1 MFIEV
6 ETLTETLL
14 VGIATLTVVGV
25 GSQWLAWRFSV
36 PSILLL
42 LVFGFI
48 IGPVTGFFDPDAFL
62 GDLLLPVVSVSVAI
76 ILFEGG
82 LSLRISE
89 LKGYGAVVRN
99 LVTIGVVVTW
109 LVGAAAAHYVAG
121 LDLSISIL
129 LGAVLVVTGPTV
141 IIPLL
146 RHVRPVG
153 YLASILRW
161 EGIVIDPIGATLAVL
176 VFEVIVAGGLFA
188 ATSAAVAA
196 IVKTIVIGGV
206 AGGLGA
212 FILKE
217 LLKRYWIPDF
227 LQSPFTLMM
236 VIAIFAVSDH
246 FQSESGLLS
255 VTLMGI
261 FLANQKSVTVK
272 HIAEFKENLR
282 VLLIGTL
289 FILLAARLRITDLS
303 HLHLGSLAF
312 LAILIVVAR
321 PLAVLLSTLGSGL
334 KFKERFFLMC
344 MAPRGIVAA
353 AISSVFALKLI
364 EQGYA
369 QAELMVP
376 LTFMVIIGTVALYG
390 LGSAPVAVLLGVARP
405 NPQGI
410 LFIGAHSWARAVA
423 RVLKEEGVE
432 VLLTDNNWA
441 NISQARMA
449 GLSAH
454 YGNVLAETFPDK
466 LDLSGLGR
474 LIALTPNDNVN
485 SLSVMQFSDE
495 FESERLYQ
503 LPLQDAKRASETIRG
518 RLVFGEEI
526 TYSYIDTRFRAGM
539 IIKKTKLTEEFHFDA
554 FKARYSGAV
563 PMFVITE
570 NKELMVFTL
579 EPPLLP
585 QPGDTVISLLRPIEE
600 DIEERQA
607 KKQARKQ
614 IKGKAG

>member
-1 MFIEV
+1 
-6 ETLTETLL
+6 LTETLL
-14 VGIATLTVVGV
+14 VGVATLTVVGV

-42 LVFGFI
+42 LIFGFI
-48 IGPVTGFFDPDAFL
+48 IGPVTGFFDPDVFL

-99 LVTIGVVVTW
+99 LVTIGVAVTW
-109 LVGAAAAHYVAG
+109 LVGAAAAHYIAG

-176 VFEVIVAGGLFA
+176 VFEVILAGGLFEG
-188 ATSAAVAA
+188 TSAAVVAV
-196 IVKTIVIGGV
+196 VKTIVIGGV

-289 FILLAARLRITDLS
+289 FILLAARLRISDLS

-312 LAILIVVAR
+312 LAILIVIAR
-321 PLAVLLSTLGSGL
+321 PLAVLLSTIGSGL

-390 LGSAPVAVLLGVARP
+390 LGSAPVAVLLGIARP

-423 RVLKEEGVE
+423 KVLSDEGIE

-449 GLSAH
+449 GLSAY
-454 YGNVLAETFPDK
+454 YGNVLSESLPNK

-485 SLSVMQFSDE
+485 SLSAMQFSDE
-495 FESERLYQ
+495 FESKRLYQ
-503 LPLQDAKRASETIRG
+503 LPLQDVKRASESIRG
-518 RLVFGEEI
+518 RLVFGEGVN
-526 TYSYIDTRFRAGM
+526 YSYIDTRFRAGM

-554 FKARYSGAV
+554 FKARYGGAV
-563 PMFVITE
+563 PMFVISE
-570 NKELMVFTL
+570 NKELTVFTI
-579 EPPLLP
+579 EPPLTP
-585 QPGDTVISLLRPIEE
+585 QPGNTIISLLRPIEE
-600 DIEERQA
+600 DVEERQA
-607 KKQARKQ
+607 KKQAKKQ
-614 IKGKAG
+614 GKRAD

>member
-1 MFIEV
+1 MAEI
-6 ETLTETLL
+6 LL
-14 VGIATLTVVGV
+14 VGIATLVVVGV
-25 GSQWLAWRFSV
+25 GAQWLAWRLGV

-42 LVFGFI
+42 LVFGFLV
-48 IGPVTGFFDPDAFL
+48 GPVTGLFDPDAFL
-62 GDLLLPVVSVSVAI
+62 GDLLLPVVSVSVAV

-99 LVTIGVVVTW
+99 LVTIGVGVTW
-109 LVGAAAAHYVAG
+109 LVSSLAAYYIAG

-176 VFEVIVAGGLFA
+176 VFEVIVAGGVLEA
-188 ATSAAVAA
+188 SSAAA
-196 IVKTIVIGGV
+196 IAVVKTIVIGV
-206 AGGLGA
+206 IAGGLGA
-212 FILKE
+212 FVLKE

-227 LQSPFTLMM
+227 LQSSVTLML
-236 VIAIFAVSDH
+236 VVAIFAISDH

-261 FLANQKSVTVK
+261 FLANQKSVKVT

-282 VLLIGTL
+282 VLLIWTL
-289 FILLAARLRITDLS
+289 FILLAARLRISDIS
-303 HLHLGSLAF
+303 YLHWGSLAF

-321 PLAVLLSTLGSGL
+321 PLAVLASTIGSNL

-390 LGSAPVAVLLGVARP
+390 LGSAPVAALLGIARP
-405 NPQGI
+405 NPQGV
-410 LFIGAHSWARAVA
+410 LFIGAHPWARAVA
-423 RVLKEEGVE
+423 TALKDEGID

-449 GLSAH
+449 GLGAH
-454 YGNVLAETFPDK
+454 YGNVLSENLPHK

-485 SLSVMQFSDE
+485 SLSASQFAEE
-495 FESERLYQ
+495 FESKRLYQ
-503 LPLQDAKRASETIRG
+503 LPLQDVKRASENVRG
-518 RLVFGEEI
+518 RLIFGKGI
-526 TYSYIDTRFRAGM
+526 NYSYIDNKFRAGM

-563 PMFVITE
+563 PMFVINE
-570 NKELMVFTL
+570 SKELMVFTID
-579 EPPLLP
+579 PPLIP
-585 QPGDTVISLLRPIEE
+585 KPGDTIISLLRPIEE
-600 DIEERQA
+600 DVVERKAKKQA
-607 KKQARKQ
+607 KKQ
-614 IKGKAG
+614 IKAKTG

>member
-1 MFIEV
+1 MSEI
-6 ETLTETLL
+6 LL
-14 VGIATLTVVGV
+14 AGIATLLVVGV
-25 GSQWLAWRFSV
+25 GTQWLAWRFGV

-42 LVFGFI
+42 LVFGFV
-48 IGPVTGFFDPDAFL
+48 IGPLTGFFNPDEFL

-89 LKGYGAVVRN
+89 LRGYGAVVRN
-99 LVTIGVVVTW
+99 LVTIGVATTWVVSSASAYY
-109 LVGAAAAHYVAG
+109 LAG

-176 VFEVIVAGGLFA
+176 VFEVILAGGIA
-188 ATSAAVAA
+188 EASSAAVIAV
-196 IVKTIVIGGV
+196 IKTIVIGGV

-212 FILKE
+212 LILIS

-236 VIAIFAVSDH
+236 VVAIFALSDH
-246 FQSESGLLS
+246 FQAESGLLS
-255 VTLMGI
+255 VTIMGMV
-261 FLANQKSVTVK
+261 LANQKSVTVK

-282 VLLIGTL
+282 VLLIGSL
-289 FILLAARLRITDLS
+289 FILLAARIRISDLS
-303 HLHLGSLAF
+303 HLHWGSLAF
-312 LAILIVVAR
+312 LASLIVVAR
-321 PLAVLLSTLGSGL
+321 PLAVLLSTIGAGL

-353 AISSVFALKLI
+353 AIASVFALKLV

-369 QAELMVP
+369 QAEIMVP

-390 LGSAPVAVLLGVARP
+390 LGSAPVAVLLGIARP

-423 RVLKEEGVE
+423 KALYDEGIE
-432 VLLTDNNWA
+432 VLLTDNNWS

-449 GLSAH
+449 GLPAH
-454 YGNVLAETFPDK
+454 YGNVLSETLPSK
-466 LDLSGLGR
+466 LDLTGLGR

-485 SLSVMQFSDE
+485 SLSAMQFADD
-495 FESERLYQ
+495 FESKRIYQ
-503 LPLQDAKRASETIRG
+503 LPPQDEKRASESVGG
-518 RLVFGEEI
+518 RAIFGEGVNF
-526 TYSYIDTRFRAGM
+526 SYIDTRFRSGM
-539 IIKKTKLTEEFHFDA
+539 VIKKTKLTEEFHYDA
-554 FKARYSGAV
+554 FKARYGSAV
-563 PMFVITE
+563 PMFIINE
-570 NKELMVFTL
+570 NKEIAVFTI
-579 EPPLLP
+579 EPPLIP
-585 QPGDTVISLLRPIEE
+585 QPGDTIVSLLRPIEE
-600 DIEERQA
+600 ETEERQA
-607 KKQARKQ
+607 KKQAKKQ
-614 IKGKAG
+614 AKAKEESGLG

>member
-1 MFIEV
+1 
-6 ETLTETLL
+6 LTEILL
-14 VGIATLTVVGV
+14 IGIATLMVVGV
-25 GSQWLAWRFSV
+25 GSQWLAWRFGV

-48 IGPVTGFFDPDAFL
+48 IGPVTGFFNPDAFL

-99 LVTIGVVVTW
+99 LVTIGVAVTW
-109 LVGAAAAHYVAG
+109 VVGSFAAYYLAG
-121 LDLSISIL
+121 IDLSISVL

-176 VFEVIVAGGLFA
+176 VFEVILAGGVA
-188 ATSAAVAA
+188 EASSAAAVAVFQTIA
-196 IVKTIVIGGV
+196 IGVV

-212 FILKE
+212 WILIA

-227 LQSPFTLMM
+227 LQNPFTLMM
-236 VIAIFAVSDH
+236 VIGIFALSDH

-255 VTLMGI
+255 VTIMGMV
-261 FLANQKSVTVK
+261 LANQKTVAVK

-282 VLLIGTL
+282 VLLIGSL
-289 FILLAARLRITDLS
+289 FILLAARLRLSDFS
-303 HLHLGSLAF
+303 HLHWGSLAF
-312 LAILIVVAR
+312 LAALIVIAR
-321 PLAVLLSTLGSGL
+321 PLAVLLSTIGSGL

-353 AISSVFALKLI
+353 AIASVFALKLM

-369 QAELMVP
+369 QAEIMVP
-376 LTFMVIIGTVALYG
+376 VVFMVIIGTVALYG
-390 LGSAPVAVLLGVARP
+390 LGSAPVAALLGIARP

-410 LFIGAHSWARAVA
+410 MFIGAHLWARAVA
-423 RVLKEEGVE
+423 KVLQDSGIE

-449 GLSAH
+449 GLPAH
-454 YGNVLAETFPDK
+454 YGNVLSDSLPNK
-466 LDLSGLGR
+466 LDLGGLGR

-485 SLSVMQFSDE
+485 SLSAMQFSDE

-503 LPLQDAKRASETIRG
+503 LPPEDEKRASEKMRG
-518 RLVFGEEI
+518 RSIFGEGVNF
-526 TYSYIDTRFRAGM
+526 SYIDTRFRAGM
-539 IIKKTKLTEEFHFDA
+539 VIKKTKLTEEFHYDA
-554 FKARYSGAV
+554 FKARYGGAV
-563 PMFVITE
+563 PMFVINE
-570 NKELMVFTL
+570 NKEITVFTI
-579 EPPLLP
+579 EPPLIP
-585 QPGDTVISLLRPIEE
+585 KPGDTIISLLRPIEE
-600 DIEERQA
+600 EVEERQA
-607 KKQARKQ
+607 KKQAKKQ
-614 IKGKAG
+614 LKAKGE